1 VTTGLKA
8 MGQAATDPDIRH
20 VAESQEDMFDSQPDG
35 PSKLVPHLKWRGSD
49 REPSPLKETQLD
61 GP

>member
-1 VTTGLKA
+1 
-8 MGQAATDPDIRH
+8 MEQAATDPDIRH
-20 VAESQEDMFDSQPDG
+20 VAESQEDMFDSQPDA